1 MPVEFAK
8 YSKAERKAAKHIA
21 RRAVRMFQRFDVPY
35 RRRDIEMD
43 LSAVHAKTP
52 LRLAELAAA
61 DDFNFA
67 HDLGGIRA
75 NINRNTGELENCFMP
90 RFAFPA
96 GAHSPTLP
104 APEPEVGW
112 HELSTRVCGAL
123 RRAKFSA
130 PRAAYEQG
138 REKLI
143 AEVDGFGAAS
153 WRELDSLFS

>member
-1 MPVEFAK
+1 MPVEFAR

-21 RRAVRMFQRFDVPY
+21 RRAVRMFQRFDIPY

-52 LRLAELAAA
+52 LRLAELAKA

-90 RFAFPA
+90 RFTARA
-96 GAHSPTLP
+96 GARSPVSP
-104 APEPEVGW
+104 APREVEW
-112 HELSTRVCGAL
+112 HELSTRVRGAL
-123 RRAKFSA
+123 KRAMISS
-130 PRAAYEQG
+130 PRAAHEQG